1 MKKLLVLK
9 LLILSQLSFALS
21 SSLDYEIG
29 KQCRSVLENMLNQ
42 SEFQIIRE
50 KPANSGNTKVMR
62 KVKFE
67 ISGGEL
73 YLKGPNVNEDAAK
86 EAKLQNKYVD
96 PNALKLTLKSVQNK
110 GFTINKN
117 IESKDHCRIIYWNGF
132 ETIYREVSLQGKDLL
147 LPGIDMNLVFSPI
160 NRVPTSFKNKHD
172 ELIINGEEAILPQGF
187 DLDPTQFK
195 NL

>member
-1 MKKLLVLK
+1 MKKL
-9 LLILSQLSFALS
+9 IYFYFIIFSPLSFAIS
-21 SSLDYEIG
+21 NGLDYEIG
-29 KQCRSVLENMLNQ
+29 SQCRPVLKNMLGQ

-73 YLKGPNVNEDAAK
+73 YLKGPNVNENAAK

-96 PNALKLTLKSVQNK
+96 PNTLKLTLKSIQNK
-110 GFTINKN
+110 GFTVNQN
-117 IESKDHCRIIYWNGF
+117 MESKDHCRIIYWNGF

-160 NRVPTSFKNKHD
+160 DRIPTSFMTKEE
-172 ELIINGEEAILPQGF
+172 ELTIDGEEAILPKGF
-187 DLDPTQFK
+187 DLNPTQFE

>member
-1 MKKLLVLK
+1 MKKLIITY
-9 LLILSQLSFALS
+9 LILLTPLSFATS
-21 SSLDYEIG
+21 NGLDYEIG
-29 KQCRSVLENMLNQ
+29 SQCRPVLKNMLGQ
-42 SEFQIIRE
+42 SEFHIIRE
-50 KPANSGNTKVMR
+50 KPANSGNTSIMR

-96 PNALKLTLKSVQNK
+96 PNTLKLTLKSIQNK

-117 IESKDHCRIIYWNGF
+117 MESKDHCRIIYWNGF

-147 LPGIDMNLVFSPI
+147 LPGVDMNLVFSPI
-160 NRVPTSFKNKHD
+160 NRIPTSFIDQQD
-172 ELIINGEEAILPQGF
+172 ELIIDGEEAILPKGF
-187 DLDPTQFK
+187 DLDPTQFEI
-195 NL
+195 L

>member
-1 MKKLLVLK
+1 MKKLMTTY
-9 LLILSQLSFALS
+9 LILFTSFIYAAS
-21 SSLDYEIG
+21 NGLDYEIG
-29 KQCRSVLENMLNQ
+29 SQCRPVLKNMLGQ
-42 SEFQIIRE
+42 TEFHIIRE
-50 KPANSGNTKVMR
+50 KPANSGNTKVMK

-96 PNALKLTLKSVQNK
+96 PNTLKLTLKSIPNK

-117 IESKDHCRIIYWNGF
+117 MESKDHCRIIYWNGF

-160 NRVPTSFKNKHD
+160 NRVPTSFNDQQD
-172 ELIINGEEAILPQGF
+172 ELIIDGEEAILPQGF
-187 DLDPTQFK
+187 DLDPTQFE